1 MKKRNRTA
9 CLMLFA
15 GFVLCGFLGAQD
27 GFLSPTVAAPAAAES
42 IQLEQIQIQSG
53 TFTAVRAAHGSTAHA
68 AGIVLT
74 LPKAQLERLKHE
86 LQVTSERSESQW

>member
-1 MKKRNRTA
+1 M
-9 CLMLFA
+9 
-15 GFVLCGFLGAQD
+15 
-27 GFLSPTVAAPAAAES
+27 AAPAAAES

-74 LPKAQLERLKHE
+74 LPKAQFERLKHE

>member
-27 GFLSPTVAAPAAAES
+27 RFLSPTVSAPAAAES

-53 TFTAVRAAHGSTAHA
+53 AFTTVRTVHNSTAHA
-68 AGIVLT
+68 SGIVLT
-74 LPKAQLERLKHE
+74 LPRAQFERLKHE
-86 LQVTSERSESQW
+86 LQATSERSESQW

>member
-53 TFTAVRAAHGSTAHA
+53 TFTAVRAAPPMQPASCS
-68 AGIVLT
+68 LC
-74 LPKAQLERLKHE
+74 PK
-86 LQVTSERSESQW
+86 RSLNV